1 MLLAISECHSHP
13 RHSICLQL
21 NRIAYVH
28 SLALRHSI
36 ISICEIP
43 PPLAHSSPPSLCPLP
58 SLSFTCPLP
67 IPPSSSPCCPSQFPP
82 PHCHL
87 PNPAPLQT
95 LSPCQPLFP
104 SPSPRST
111 SFLSTLPGSL
121 PAPQSRHATSIIEVL
136 LIYSSK
142 VTIETNNSSFIIW

>member
-1 MLLAISECHSHP
+1 MLVAISECHSHP

-28 SLALRHSI
+28 SGIPSYPSVKSPLLLPLLLPLPFAPLQVSPLI
-36 ISICEIP
+36 ASSLSP
-43 PPLAHSSPPSLCPLP
+43 PPHLP
-58 SLSFTCPLP
+58 VA
-67 IPPSSSPCCPSQFPP
+67 PSQFPP

-87 PNPAPLQT
+87 PNPAPLPT
-95 LSPCQPLFP
+95 LSPCQPLSP

-121 PAPQSRHATSIIEVL
+121 PAPQSRHATPIIEVL

-142 VTIETNNSSFIIW
+142 VTLETNNSSFIIW